1 MAYSAV
7 SVANSIIKLAK
18 DKGINDLTPMKIQ
31 KLMYFAQFFYLKN
44 FEDGA
49 LIDDNFVRWRFGPV
63 IPSLYYQLR
72 SYGSGA
78 FRDYIRILTPKNE
91 AIVYMMSDDD
101 FISWYFLDQVF
112 DKFGH
117 LDGISLS
124 ALTHRENSS
133 WSNGEIDTVIT
144 IDDMK
149 KAKI

>member
-7 SVANSIIKLAK
+7 AVANSIIKVAK
-18 DKGINDLTPMKIQ
+18 NKGVNDLTPMKIQ

-44 FEDGA
+44 FEDGV

-78 FRDYIRILTPKNE
+78 FRDYIRILTPKDE
-91 AIVYMMSDDD
+91 AIVFMMSDDD

-149 KAKI
+149 KSSI

>member
-18 DKGINDLTPMKIQ
+18 EKGINDLTPMKIQ

-44 FEDGA
+44 FEDGI

-72 SYGSGA
+72 NYGSNPVD
-78 FRDYIRILTPKNE
+78 DYIRQLSPDYE
-91 AIVYMMSDDD
+91 AIVYMMSKKDST
-101 FISWYFLDQVF
+101 SWNFLDKVF
-112 DKFGH
+112 DTFGH
-117 LDGISLS
+117 LDGIALS
-124 ALTHRENSS
+124 TLTHRHNSS
-133 WSNGEIDTVIT
+133 WSNGDIDTVIT

-149 KAKI
+149 NAEI

>member
-44 FEDGA
+44 FEDGI

-63 IPSLYYQLR
+63 IPSLYYQLKN
-72 SYGSGA
+72 YGSNPVD
-78 FRDYIRILTPKNE
+78 DYIRQLSPDYE
-91 AIVYMMSDDD
+91 AIVYMMSKKDST
-101 FISWYFLDQVF
+101 SWDFLDQVF
-112 DKFGH
+112 NTFGH
-117 LDGISLS
+117 LDGIALS
-124 ALTHRENSS
+124 ALTHRKNSS

>member
-44 FEDGA
+44 FEDGV

-78 FRDYIRILTPKNE
+78 FRNYIRILTPKDE

-101 FISWYFLDQVF
+101 FISWYFLNEVF

-117 LDGISLS
+117 LDVISLS
-124 ALTHRENSS
+124 VLTHRRDSS
-133 WSNGEIDTVIT
+133 WSASAIDTVIT

-149 KAKI
+149 KSSI

>member
-7 SVANSIIKLAK
+7 AVANSIIKVAK
-18 DKGINDLTPMKIQ
+18 NKGVNDLTPMKIQ

-63 IPSLYYQLR
+63 IPSLYYQLI

-101 FISWYFLDQVF
+101 FISWDFLDQVF

-117 LDGISLS
+117 LDVISLS
-124 ALTHRENSS
+124 VLTHRKDSS
-133 WSNGEIDTVIT
+133 WSAGTIDTVIT

-149 KAKI
+149 KSSI

>member
-44 FEDGA
+44 FEDGI

-72 SYGSGA
+72 SYGSKPVH
-78 FRDYIRILTPKNE
+78 DYIRQLSPTNQ
-91 AIVYMMSDDD
+91 AIIYMMSDEDST
-101 FISWYFLDQVF
+101 SWNFLDQVF

>member
-7 SVANSIIKLAK
+7 AVANSIIKVAK
-18 DKGINDLTPMKIQ
+18 NKGVNDLTPMKIQ

-44 FEDGA
+44 FEDSV

-63 IPSLYYQLR
+63 IPSLYYQLI

-78 FRDYIRILTPKNE
+78 FRDYIRILTPKNK

-101 FISWYFLDQVF
+101 FISWEFLDQVF

-117 LDGISLS
+117 LDVISLS
-124 ALTHRENSS
+124 ALIHRKDSS
-133 WSNGEIDTVIT
+133 WSTGAIDTVIT

-149 KAKI
+149 KSSL

>member
-44 FEDGA
+44 FEDGI

-63 IPSLYYQLR
+63 IPSLYYQLKN
-72 SYGSGA
+72 YGSNPVD
-78 FRDYIRILTPKNE
+78 DYIRQLSPDYE
-91 AIVYMMSDDD
+91 AIVYMMSKKDST
-101 FISWYFLDQVF
+101 SWNFLDQVF
-112 DKFGH
+112 DTFGH
-117 LDGISLS
+117 LDGIALS
-124 ALTHRENSS
+124 ALTHRKYSS

>member
-1 MAYSAV
+1 MSYSAIA
-7 SVANSIIKLAK
+7 VANSIIKVAK
-18 DKGINDLTPMKIQ
+18 NKGVNDLTPMKIQ

-72 SYGSGA
+72 NYGSNPVD
-78 FRDYIRILTPKNE
+78 DYIRQLSPDYE
-91 AIVYMMSDDD
+91 AIVYMMSKKDST
-101 FISWYFLDQVF
+101 SWDFLDQVF

-117 LDGISLS
+117 LDVISLS
-124 ALTHRENSS
+124 ALTHRKNSS
-133 WSNGEIDTVIT
+133 WSAGAIDTVIT

-149 KAKI
+149 KSSL

>member
-44 FEDGA
+44 FEDGV

-78 FRDYIRILTPKNE
+78 FRDYIRILTPKDE
-91 AIVYMMSDDD
+91 AIVFMMSDDD

>member
-18 DKGINDLTPMKIQ
+18 EKGINDLTPMKIQ

-44 FEDGA
+44 FEDGI

-72 SYGSGA
+72 SYGSKPVH
-78 FRDYIRILTPKNE
+78 DYIRQLSPDYE
-91 AIVYMMSDDD
+91 AIVYMMSKKDST
-101 FISWYFLDQVF
+101 SWDFLDQVF

-117 LDGISLS
+117 LDVISLS
-124 ALTHRENSS
+124 ALIHRKNSS
-133 WSNGEIDTVIT
+133 WSAGAIDTVIN

-149 KAKI
+149 KSSL

>member
-7 SVANSIIKLAK
+7 AVANSIIKVAK
-18 DKGINDLTPMKIQ
+18 NKGVNDLTPMKIQ

-44 FEDGA
+44 FEDGI

-72 SYGSGA
+72 SYGSKPVH
-78 FRDYIRILTPKNE
+78 DYIRQLSPDYE
-91 AIVYMMSDDD
+91 AIVYMMSKKNST
-101 FISWYFLDQVF
+101 SWDFLDQVF

-117 LDGISLS
+117 LDVISLS
-124 ALTHRENSS
+124 ALIHRKDSS
-133 WSNGEIDTVIT
+133 WSTGAIDTVIT

-149 KAKI
+149 KSSL

>member
-1 MAYSAV
+1 MAYSAIA
-7 SVANSIIKLAK
+7 VANSIIRVAK
-18 DKGINDLTPMKIQ
+18 NKGVNDLTPMKIQ

-63 IPSLYYQLR
+63 IPSLYYQLI
-72 SYGSGA
+72 SYGSDD

-101 FISWYFLDQVF
+101 FISWDFLDQVF

-117 LDGISLS
+117 LDVISLS
-124 ALTHRENSS
+124 ALTHRKNSS
-133 WSNGEIDTVIT
+133 WSAGAIDTVIT

-149 KAKI
+149 KSSL

>member
-44 FEDGA
+44 FEDGV

-72 SYGSGA
+72 NYGSNPVD
-78 FRDYIRILTPKNE
+78 DYIRQLSPDYE
-91 AIVYMMSDDD
+91 AIVYMMSKKDST
-101 FISWYFLDQVF
+101 SWNFLDQVF
-112 DKFGH
+112 DTFGH
-117 LDGISLS
+117 LDGIALS
-124 ALTHRENSS
+124 TLTHRKNSS

>member
-7 SVANSIIKLAK
+7 AVANSIIKVAK
-18 DKGINDLTPMKIQ
+18 NKGVNDLTPMKIQ

-44 FEDGA
+44 FEDSV

-72 SYGSGA
+72 NYGSNPVD
-78 FRDYIRILTPKNE
+78 DYIRQLSPDYE
-91 AIVYMMSDDD
+91 AIVYMMSKKDST
-101 FISWYFLDQVF
+101 SWEFLDQVF

-117 LDGISLS
+117 LDVISLS
-124 ALTHRENSS
+124 ALIHRKDSS
-133 WSNGEIDTVIT
+133 WSTGAIDTVIT

-149 KAKI
+149 KSSL

>member
-1 MAYSAV
+1 MSYSAIA
-7 SVANSIIKLAK
+7 VANSIIKVAK
-18 DKGINDLTPMKIQ
+18 NKRVNDLTPMKIQ

-44 FEDGA
+44 FEDGI

-101 FISWYFLDQVF
+101 FISWEFLDQVF
-112 DKFGH
+112 NKFGH
-117 LDGISLS
+117 LDVISLS
-124 ALTHRENSS
+124 VLTHRKDSS
-133 WSNGEIDTVIT
+133 WSAGAIDTVIT

-149 KAKI
+149 KSSI